1 MSVTVEHI
9 VFDAAHAQRLAT
21 FWAEI
26 LGRDVD
32 LEASEYSATVGR
44 SGSAA
49 LQPVFIFL
57 QVPEERAG
65 KNRLHVDL
73 ASEDRRAEVERAVG
87 AGATHVGDFDEYGT
101 VWTTLRDPEGNVF
114 DIAQPHAG

>member
-1 MSVTVEHI
+1 MAVTVEHI
-9 VFDAAHAQRLAT
+9 VFDAANAQRLAT

-26 LGRDVD
+26 LGLDVD
-32 LEASEYSATVGR
+32 PEASEYFATVGR

-49 LQPVFIFL
+49 LQPVFMFI

-73 ASEDRRAEVERAVG
+73 ASEDRRAEVERAVA
-87 AGATHVGDFDEYGT
+87 AGATRVGDFDEYGT

-114 DIAQPHAG
+114 DIAQAHAG

>member
-9 VFDAAHAQRLAT
+9 VFDAANAQRLAT

-32 LEASEYSATVGR
+32 PEASEYFATVGR

-49 LQPVFIFL
+49 LQPVFMFL
-57 QVPEERAG
+57 QVPEERA
-65 KNRLHVDL
+65 
-73 ASEDRRAEVERAVG
+73 
-87 AGATHVGDFDEYGT
+87 
-101 VWTTLRDPEGNVF
+101 
-114 DIAQPHAG
+114 